1 MPGKKSFW
9 YSITHQTKL
18 DRKSYLEIVRKISIF
33 VGIGFGASLLVFF
46 AIAWFGGF
54 NTVFGEI
61 SKIKLD
67 IYVFAFV
74 AVLASLLLRFIKWNY
89 YMKVLKLK
97 VPFRKSMAVYLSM
110 YSMSIT
116 PGNIGRVVAA
126 YTLNRLTKIKF
137 AKIIPIVTMDIF
149 TDFLGF
155 GILALLAALYFHK
168 YVAYILALD
177 ILLLLPFLFILNSWM
192 YRVIKNALKKNR
204 FVKNFTPYGEEYF
217 LSQNKLNTPKT
228 YLISV
233 LVTLPAAFF
242 NSLTLYFSLLALGIL
257 APISGT
263 VFIYSSSTI
272 FGMATAIPGSI
283 GVTDG
288 SIVALLGGVLRLP
301 PSISSAVTILGRTA
315 DLWFSVVLGIV
326 FFFITL
332 KYWTDAVP
340 KKRKIGNGR

>member
-1 MPGKKSFW
+1 MPKKKSFW
-9 YSITHQTKL
+9 YSITHQTNL
-18 DRKSYLEIVRKISIF
+18 DKESYLKIVKRISIF
-33 VGIGFGASLLVFF
+33 VGIGFGASILVFF
-46 AIAWFGGF
+46 LIAWFGGF
-54 NTVFGEI
+54 SNVLSYI
-61 SKIKLD
+61 SEVKLD
-67 IYVFAFV
+67 IYALAFV
-74 AVLASLLLRFIKWNY
+74 AVVASLLLRFIKWNY

-97 VPFRKSMAVYLSM
+97 VPLKKSMAVYLSM

-155 GILALLAALYFHK
+155 GILALLAALYFHE
-168 YVAYILALD
+168 YVIYILALD
-177 ILLLLPFLFILNSWM
+177 ILLLLPFLFLLNSWM
-192 YRVIKNALKKNR
+192 YRKIKKVMGRNK
-204 FVKNFTPYGEEYF
+204 FIKNFTPYGEEYF
-217 LSQNKLNTPKT
+217 LSQNKLNSPKT

-233 LVTLPAAFF
+233 FVTLPAAFF
-242 NSLTLYFSLLALGIL
+242 NSLTLYFSLLALGIV
-257 APISGT
+257 APLSGT

-288 SIVALLGGVLRLP
+288 SIVALLGGILKLS

-315 DLWFSVVLGIV
+315 DLWFSVILGIV

-332 KYWTDAVP
+332 RYWTESVQ
-340 KKRKIGNGR
+340 KKGGKK

>member
-1 MPGKKSFW
+1 MPKEKSFW

-18 DRKSYLEIVRKISIF
+18 DKESYLKIVKKISIF
-33 VGIGFGASLLVFF
+33 VGAGFGASILVFF
-46 AIAWFGGF
+46 LIAWFGGF
-54 NTVFGEI
+54 SSVFNYI
-61 SKIKLD
+61 SEAKLD
-67 IYVFAFV
+67 IYIFAFL
-74 AVLASLLLRFIKWNY
+74 AVIASLLLRFIKWNY
-89 YMKVLKLK
+89 YMNVLKLK
-97 VPFRKSMAVYLSM
+97 VPLKKSMAVYLSM

-116 PGNIGRVVAA
+116 PGNIGRIVAA

-155 GILALLAALYFHK
+155 GMLALLAALYFHK

-192 YRVIKNALKKNR
+192 YRKIKKIMSR
-204 FVKNFTPYGEEYF
+204 SSFIKNFTPYGEEYF
-217 LSQNKLNTPKT
+217 ISQNKLNSPKT
-228 YLISV
+228 YLISIF
-233 LVTLPAAFF
+233 VTLPAAFL
-242 NSLTLYFSLLALGIL
+242 NSLTLYFSLLALGIV
-257 APISGT
+257 APLSGT

-288 SIVALLGGVLRLP
+288 SMVALLGGILNLSP
-301 PSISSAVTILGRTA
+301 GISSAVTILGRTA
-315 DLWFSVVLGIV
+315 DLWFSVILGIA

-332 KYWTDAVP
+332 KYWTETVN
-340 KKRKIGNGR
+340 KKKDKK